1 MIFAPTK
8 TEKIVERQL
17 YEARRLKLEH
27 QAAAEHHQALAQMY
41 GARELRLN
49 NIKAQE
55 KQQ

>member
-8 TEKIVERQL
+8 PEKIVEQQL

-41 GARELRLN
+41 GAREVRLN
-49 NIKAQE
+49 QVKAQE
-55 KQQ
+55 QKQ

>member
-8 TEKIVERQL
+8 PEKIVEHQL

-41 GARELRLN
+41 GAREVRLN
-49 NIKAQE
+49 QVKAQE
-55 KQQ
+55 QKQ